1 MSKIDDVVCD
11 ELNSNTNK
19 ENSMKDI
26 KTVSFIPLVRDLIGE
41 GHAIASRLTSVK
53 ANGWH
58 RAVDAWYTAV
68 QGKDLKDVCIVN
80 YKRMVEVALELT
92 ILQTKVANL
101 QATVTILESRLAN
114 NSSAVTI
121 IKDEFGGVLNDLEDK
136 VDNLQQKVYKPIE
149 KFSVMVRYFV
159 NPDEGVVADDTEI
172 HAYIGIGE
180 EDEDHPQDNTIF
192 FYTKLTA
199 EAFIKQH
206 SKENST
212 EDFYVVEIAD

>member
-1 MSKIDDVVCD
+1 MSHTSNIVID

-19 ENSMKDI
+19 ENTNMDTK
-26 KTVSFIPLVRDLIGE
+26 KTVSFMTLVRDLIGE

-68 QGKDLKDVCIVN
+68 QGKDLAIVD
-80 YKRMVEVALELT
+80 YKRMAEVAVEIT
-92 ILQTKVANL
+92 MLQAKVANL
-101 QATVTILESRLAN
+101 QATVTILESRLAD
-114 NSSAVTI
+114 NSSAATI
-121 IKDEFGGVLNDLEDK
+121 ITP
-136 VDNLQQKVYKPIE
+136 KVYKPIE
-149 KFSVMVRYFV
+149 KFSVNVRYFV
-159 NPDEGVVADDTEI
+159 NPEEGVFADNTLT

-180 EDEDHPQDNTIF
+180 EDEDHPEDNTIF

-212 EDFYVVEIAD
+212 EDFYVVEIPD

>member
-1 MSKIDDVVCD
+1 MDTKI
-11 ELNSNTNK
+11 SF
-19 ENSMKDI
+19 MK
-26 KTVSFIPLVRDLIGE
+26 LVRELIGE
-41 GHAIASRLTSVK
+41 GQAIAARLPSKNVG
-53 ANGWH
+53 GW
-58 RAVDAWYTAV
+58 RNAVDRWQSASE
-68 QGKDLKDVCIVN
+68 GKDLCIID

-92 ILQTKVANL
+92 MLQAKVTNL
-101 QATVTILESRLAN
+101 QATVASLESRLAD

-149 KFSVMVRYFV
+149 KFSVKVRWFV
-159 NPDEGVVADDTEI
+159 NPEEGVMADDTET

>member
-1 MSKIDDVVCD
+1 MSKIDDVVID

-19 ENSMKDI
+19 EKTMPVSTISMMKLVQDLLAEGYAM
-26 KTVSFIPLVRDLIGE
+26 SIPLG
-41 GHAIASRLTSVK
+41 SVK

-58 RAVDAWYTAV
+58 RAVCAWQEATK
-68 QGKDLKDVCIVN
+68 GKDLCVVD

-92 ILQTKVANL
+92 ML
-101 QATVTILESRLAN
+101 QAKVEFLQNKLVGLESRLSD

-121 IKDEFGGVLNDLEDK
+121 IKDEFGGVLNDLEHK

-149 KFSVMVRYFV
+149 KFSVKVRFFV
-159 NPDEGVVADDTEI
+159 NPEEGVVADDTET

-199 EAFIKQH
+199 EAFMKQH
-206 SKENST
+206 TKENST
-212 EDFYVVEIAD
+212 EDFYVVEDCD